1 MTVVGDLAAVQRN
14 RNARRI
20 TLTLGLLGFAS
31 IPPSIILHSSVN
43 HIVFLSA
50 VAELFA
56 YAAAR
61 LNQTNLS
68 IFMTLGITALE
79 HVLVVVELKE
89 LGSIPY
95 LAPLLVLVMAATL
108 TARWLPVSLAI
119 SGATLAAEA
128 YLSPWGKAEHS
139 AIFVCSLITV
149 VTFVV
154 SLLHVQGTERAL
166 SFAETLLQERV
177 EAMRQADAMR
187 EQLARGER
195 MEALGRLAGGVAHDF
210 NNLLTVITGSIEIA
224 QSRSG
229 DREATRDL
237 DLALS
242 ATESA
247 SRLTHQLLTFSKREI
262 VPGSYLEV
270 GTTLQKKRSVY
281 EELLGPRVELVFAF
295 EPDLPPINIPESHVE
310 QLAMNLAINARDAMS
325 GAGRLVFGLKRRTLS
340 PHEVSELSPGEYLE
354 FSVAD
359 TGSGI
364 DPAIRERLFDPFF
377 TTKGHAG
384 TGLGLATCYGIT
396 KRLSGA
402 IVVESRLGS
411 GTTFRVL
418 LPVSGPSSSVPPR
431 VTAAK
436 GSETPFLSVRY
447 VLVVDDEA
455 NILSVVQRQ
464 LERSGYSVIVASN
477 LTEAQAFINDPDQP
491 LDALLTDIMVGQERG
506 TELIDLFQQRRPGKR
521 IVVMSGYAPDP
532 RAVETLRRV
541 EAHFLPKPL
550 TRDSLLR
557 ALEAVAAPV
566 FQDSVSISKSV
577 H

>member
-20 TLTLGLLGFAS
+20 TLTLGFLGLAS
-31 IPPSIILHSSVN
+31 IPPSMFLHSRVN
-43 HIVFLSA
+43 DIVFASTLVQF
-50 VAELFA
+50 VAYLF
-56 YAAAR
+56 AR
-61 LNQTNLS
+61 LNRTGPAVFTTVGS
-68 IFMTLGITALE
+68 TALE
-79 HVLVVVELKE
+79 HVLVVGRLHE
-89 LGSIPY
+89 LGPVPY
-95 LAPLLVLVMAATL
+95 LAPLLVLIAAATL

-119 SGATLAAEA
+119 SCVTLAAEA
-128 YLSPWGKAEHS
+128 YLSPWTKPEHS
-139 AIFVCSLITV
+139 AILVCSLITV

-166 SFAETLLQERV
+166 SFAETLLRERTL
-177 EAMRQADAMR
+177 AMHQADAMR
-187 EQLARGER
+187 EQLARSER

-224 QSRSG
+224 QSRSP
-229 DREATRDL
+229 DREARRDL

-262 VPGSYLEV
+262 IPTSHLEF
-270 GTTLQKKRSVY
+270 GATLERKRSVY
-281 EELLGPRVELVFAF
+281 EELLGPKIELIFAF
-295 EPDLPPINIPESHVE
+295 DPGLPPINIPESHIE

-325 GAGRLVFGLKRRTLS
+325 GAGRLVFGLKLRTLG
-340 PHEVSELSPGEYLE
+340 PDEVSELKPGEYLE
-354 FSVAD
+354 FSVSD

-364 DPAIRERLFDPFF
+364 DPAIRDHLFDPFF
-377 TTKGHAG
+377 TTKGDAG

-396 KRLSGA
+396 QRLAGS
-402 IVVESRLGS
+402 ILVESRLGS

-418 LPVSGPSSSVPPR
+418 LPVSGVDHAATKASGKPLPP
-431 VTAAK
+431 
-436 GSETPFLSVRY
+436 VRS

-477 LTEAQAFINDPDQP
+477 LAEAQAFINDPDQP

-506 TELIDLFQQRRPGKR
+506 TELIDLFQQKRPGKR

-550 TRDSLLR
+550 TRESLLR
-557 ALEAVAAPV
+557 ALEASAVPF
-566 FQDSVSISKSV
+566 FQDSVSVSRAV

>member
-20 TLTLGLLGFAS
+20 TLTLSLLGFAA
-31 IPPSIILHSSVN
+31 IPPSFFLHSSVN
-43 HIVFLSA
+43 DIVFLSA
-50 VAELFA
+50 VALLFA

-61 LNQTNLS
+61 FNLTNLA
-68 IFMTLGITALE
+68 IVVTLGVTALE
-79 HVLVVVELKE
+79 HVLVVARLNE
-89 LGSIPY
+89 LGSVPY
-95 LAPLLVLVMAATL
+95 LAPLLVLVVAATL

-128 YLSPWGKAEHS
+128 YLSPWGKADHS

-166 SFAETLLQERV
+166 SFAETLLKERIL
-177 EAMRQADAMR
+177 AMQQADAMR

-224 QSRSG
+224 QSRSA
-229 DREATRDL
+229 DREASRDL

-262 VPGSYLEV
+262 IPVSYLEV
-270 GTTLQKKRSVY
+270 GATLQRKRSVY
-281 EELLGPRVELVFAF
+281 EELLGPRIELIFAF
-295 EPDLPPINIPESHVE
+295 EPELPAINIPESHVE

-325 GAGRLVFGLKRRTLS
+325 GAGRLVFGLRRRTLGAD
-340 PHEVSELSPGEYLE
+340 EVSELSPGEYLE
-354 FSVAD
+354 FSVTD

-364 DPAIRERLFDPFF
+364 DPAIRDRLFDPFF
-377 TTKGHAG
+377 TTKGNAG

-418 LPVSGPSSSVPPR
+418 LPATGPSSSAPPNLTR
-431 VTAAK
+431 
-436 GSETPFLSVRY
+436 GSDKPPPPVRY

-455 NILSVVQRQ
+455 NILNVVQRQ

-506 TELIDLFQQRRPGKR
+506 TELIDLFQRRRPGKR

-557 ALEAVAAPV
+557 ALEATAVPF
-566 FQDSVSISKSV
+566 FQDSVSISKSM